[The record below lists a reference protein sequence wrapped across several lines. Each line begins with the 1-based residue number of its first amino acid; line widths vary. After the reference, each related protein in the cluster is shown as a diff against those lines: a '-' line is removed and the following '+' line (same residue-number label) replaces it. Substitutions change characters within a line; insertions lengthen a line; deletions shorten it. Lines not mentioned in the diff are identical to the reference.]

1 MTMKKF
7 LVPLILVALLILY
20 FVTTY
25 NSIVKKEE
33 KVKQDWSEVQNNYQ
47 RRLDLIPNLVS
58 VVKGVSEF
66 ERSVLTKVAELRS
79 NASAS
84 LTQTEITAENY
95 SKQKQLQDSLAANVN
110 RLIVLVESYPELQA
124 TKSYLALQK
133 QLEGTERRIAVARKD
148 FNESVF
154 NFNRTVKRFPTNLVA
169 GITGFKSKEGFES
182 VAGAD
187 KPVEIKFNK

>member
-20 FVTTY
+20 FITSY

-33 KVKQDWSEVQNNYQ
+33 KVKQDWSEVQNVYQ

-66 ERSVLTKVAELRS
+66 EKSVLRKIAEARS
-79 NASAS
+79 DAMNG
-84 LTQTEITAENY
+84 LNQTEVSAQNY
-95 SKQKQLQDSLAANVN
+95 QKQKQLQDSLAANVN
-110 RLIVLVESYPELQA
+110 RLIVLIESYPELQA

-154 NFNRTVKRFPTNLVA
+154 NYNRTVKKFPTNLVA
-169 GITGFKSKEGFES
+169 GVTGFKSREGFES
-182 VAGAD
+182 VAGAE